1 MRESFV
7 WKETC
12 VCSATPKQCKWN
24 KCYSG
29 IDVSLRQSCL
39 HELCGG
45 NGNYTEAGKRWEE
58 LVGSIFCGGRILDAI
73 CESICKLFGQFHRFP
88 IGKRRIWFFFLLVHF
103 VRSIKG
109 RIDRR
114 NSAKGPW
121 NEKMDSLA
129 KFFSSQQTNKR
140 IGCRQQF
147 VIAAAFRF
155 PERCAH
161 IWTRRKCLPNPIIW
175 LIEQR
180 QAKKKFW
187 RDKFLKNIK

>member
-1 MRESFV
+1 MGESFV

-58 LVGSIFCGGRILDAI
+58 LVGSIFWGGRILDAI

-88 IGKRRIWFFFLLVHF
+88 IGKRRIWLFFLLVHF

-129 KFFSSQQTNKR
+129 KFFRASKQTNELVVDSNLSSPRRSGSPPLRPHLNTSKMSSQSNHL
-140 IGCRQQF
+140 ID
-147 VIAAAFRF
+147 
-155 PERCAH
+155 
-161 IWTRRKCLPNPIIW
+161 WTAPG
-175 LIEQR
+175 
-180 QAKKKFW
+180 KKKF
-187 RDKFLKNIK
+187 FEG